1 MQPRS
6 ETEVFNLWSV
16 DPRGSVK
23 SFQGVRG
30 QTLEKLETRGHIL
43 TKQKYWPYQCCRY
56 SLRHT
61 ELKTSLVF
69 AMLCRLGMQS

>member
-30 QTLEKLETRGHIL
+30 QTLEKTGD
-43 TKQKYWPYQCCRY
+43 QGSY
-56 SLRHT
+56 
-61 ELKTSLVF
+61 F
-69 AMLCRLGMQS
+69 N